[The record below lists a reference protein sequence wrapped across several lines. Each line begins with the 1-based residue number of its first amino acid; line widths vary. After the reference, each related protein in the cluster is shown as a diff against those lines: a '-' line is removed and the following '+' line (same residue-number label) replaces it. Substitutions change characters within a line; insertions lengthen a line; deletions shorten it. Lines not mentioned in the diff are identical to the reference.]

1 MSDHR
6 RGGNL
11 SSHVDV
17 KLNQTTRKAQNIFV
31 SDTLMILLEILH
43 FYMNFYLKKSS
54 QRFIKRSG
62 RFPERTGEPDR
73 SLLRPIKGRQ
83 LGTPLDTSS

>member
-31 SDTLMILLEILH
+31 SHTLMILAGNSSFLHEFLSQEIEPTVH
-43 FYMNFYLKKSS
+43 KK
-54 QRFIKRSG
+54 I
-62 RFPERTGEPDR
+62 
-73 SLLRPIKGRQ
+73 
-83 LGTPLDTSS
+83 GTVS